1 MRSVS
6 FLRRAVLSMALIVPA
21 AAFAQGTP
29 AQSAQPTQM
38 PEQQATVPQ
47 DQALQVQH
55 QMGFSTGNDPA
66 QGRYYDDGDQYINP
80 KTGFAYPGSPLQ
92 DNPPGA
98 Y

>member
-1 MRSVS
+1 MSSVS
-6 FLRRAVLSMALIVPA
+6 FLRGAVLSMALIVPA
-21 AAFAQGTP
+21 AAFAQTTP
-29 AQSAQPTQM
+29 AQPAQPAQM

-55 QMGFSTGNDPA
+55 QMGFSSGNNAA

-80 KTGFAYPGSPLQ
+80 KTGYAYPGSPSI
-92 DNPPGA
+92 DNPSGA